1 MIVARL
7 MEQPEDDD
15 EDVVTDWGG
24 YMDYEDT
31 LNLTTKRQKDK
42 ARMRADMVKNVL
54 VAIGTADGEIQ
65 LWNPLQANET
75 DQYVSTSGMPQHLK
89 EYPTMHYFGIPRPI
103 RSMIYMYLRFRFPV
117 RNHIMVHHLRVIEN
131 I

>member
-7 MEQPEDDD
+7 MEQPGDDD
-15 EDVVTDWGG
+15 EDMVTDWGG

-75 DQYVSTSGMPQHLK
+75 DQYVSTSGMPMHVKQ
-89 EYPTMHYFGIPRPI
+89 YPKMHNFGIPRHI

-117 RNHIMVHHLRVIEN
+117 SQKSHYGSSSSC
-131 I
+131 